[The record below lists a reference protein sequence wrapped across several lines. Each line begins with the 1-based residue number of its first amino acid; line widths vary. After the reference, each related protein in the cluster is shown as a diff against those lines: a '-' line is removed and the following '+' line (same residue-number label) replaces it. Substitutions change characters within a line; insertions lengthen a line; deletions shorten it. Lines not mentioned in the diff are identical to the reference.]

1 MSAENW
7 ECILFSPDLLVNCWM
22 NLKFVFVFAVGL
34 LSSVQ
39 MAVADD
45 FEEYDRELPLEYE
58 RIRVDVEQDFRN
70 ETYSIDSSVDELGE
84 VLLDRAPSS
93 GSGLKSLSRLILDV
107 DWQISAEQR
116 AHMCYLHGVK
126 IINKTIFTVPYW
138 DAPGDVSEADME
150 KWDSF
155 IESVNAYQNENRK
168 IINKH
173 LDSFKRDLETVRPV
187 RLCDELKKNIN
198 DLGMSHLQN
207 AANEISAIAQETN
220 YGKDFKNLDYPDF
233 YSDRPELPAEQI
245 AEDKKDDRKNGDRG
259 DKPADRKN
267 DKKNDKK
274 NGSARGKK

>member
-1 MSAENW
+1 
-7 ECILFSPDLLVNCWM
+7 M
-22 NLKFVFVFAVGL
+22 NLKLIFVFTVWL

-39 MAVADD
+39 VAAADD
-45 FEEYDRELPLEYE
+45 FEEYDRELPLKYE
-58 RIRVDVEQDFRN
+58 RIRVDVEQDFSN
-70 ETYSIDSSVDELGE
+70 ETYAIDSSVDELGE
-84 VLLDRAPSS
+84 MLLDRAPAS

-126 IINKTIFTVPYW
+126 IINKTVFTIPYW
-138 DAPGDVSEADME
+138 DAPVDVSEADME

-173 LDSFKRDLETVRPV
+173 LDNFKRELENVRPV

-198 DLGMSHLQN
+198 DLGMSHLQS
-207 AANEISAIAQETN
+207 AATEISAIAQETN

-233 YSDRPELPAEQI
+233 YSDRPEPAAEPV
-245 AEDKKDDRKNGDRG
+245 AEDKKGDNKNGGRDDRT
-259 DKPADRKN
+259 ADRKN
-267 DKKNDKK
+267 DKKN
-274 NGSARGKK
+274 GSGRGKK